1 MTIIIFICFFF
12 MLWPV
17 SGAEPQLAELAHAL
31 GWWLFWPGLGL
42 ALWSALAYLRPQSTP
57 RQQ

>member
-1 MTIIIFICFFF
+1 

-17 SGAEPQLAELAHAL
+17 SWGSAQLTELAHGL

-42 ALWSALAYLRPQSTP
+42 ALWSALAYLRPRSTP
-57 RQQ
+57 SQQ